1 MSPSLCLEGLSSSS
15 TNSCEAQECQDA
27 YSATVSHQKKLLSLR
42 IMEYQFSKRLSS
54 SSGDKVWNH
63 LEILEILL
71 WWKWLDLLLHWVY
84 KATFWS
90 LWWTART
97 TSLSSSHVPAPHS
110 SSQFQWTQGTAE
122 PCSQSGGISWKTY
135 LRNYKKCCTTVER
148 EEWEICEKAVK
159 VPRSEKEGT
168 RCSRHWKRDSPT
180 AHAGAGLSWRNWAHV
195 QPMLKQF
202 VKDCI
207 PLEGPSQEYWK
218 SVIRKKW
225 QRGAVT
231 GWSQQPFPVSWHHS
245 GRGVRIEGLMLSL
258 RKRRRVKGR
267 QYKYF
272 VFVSHHPALF

>member
-42 IMEYQFSKRLSS
+42 IMEYQFSKRLTS

-148 EEWEICEKAVK
+148 EEWEICEKALK

-180 AHAGAGLSWRNWAHV
+180 AHAGAGLSWQNCGPRTTHV
-195 QPMLKQF
+195 
-202 VKDCI
+202 
-207 PLEGPSQEYWK
+207 E
-218 SVIRKKW
+218 
-225 QRGAVT
+225 AVC
-231 GWSQQPFPVSWHHS
+231 
-245 GRGVRIEGLMLSL
+245 EGLYPIGRTQPGVLEECDKKKVAERSCYRLIPAAISCILTPL
-258 RKRRRVKGR
+258 RERSQDWRTEVEPEKKKEGEG
-267 QYKYF
+267 K
-272 VFVSHHPALF
+272 AI